1 MSMEI
6 AEDDG
11 LAQFHQWLA
20 ILPENASELTLA
32 AGRLTGQERRFI
44 CTELQL
50 QLLAFYLH
58 IVAPVQCPRTSKLV
72 DTDWHAC
79 KQKSVVLPKG
89 SRFYWITNFGPWFQR
104 ADQTFDKLKCTA
116 ATSATRNKALRQR
129 ASNASNRY
137 RQG

>member
-1 MSMEI
+1 MSLSMEI

-11 LAQFHQWLA
+11 LDMFAQFHQWLA

-58 IVAPVQCPRTSKLV
+58 IVAPVRERQNLWTLTTRPR
-72 DTDWHAC
+72 
-79 KQKSVVLPKG
+79 G
-89 SRFYWITNFGPWFQR
+89 
-104 ADQTFDKLKCTA
+104 
-116 ATSATRNKALRQR
+116 
-129 ASNASNRY
+129 
-137 RQG
+137 

>member
-1 MSMEI
+1 MEI

-20 ILPENASELTLA
+20 ILPENASE
-32 AGRLTGQERRFI
+32 RRFI

-58 IVAPVQCPRTSKLV
+58 IVVPVQCPRTSNLV

-104 ADQTFDKLKCTA
+104 ADQTFDEVKREPSENYQPQGKELPMLNC
-116 ATSATRNKALRQR
+116 
-129 ASNASNRY
+129 Y

>member
-1 MSMEI
+1 MSLSMEI

-50 QLLAFYLH
+50 QLLAWCCLKGRDSIGSQISGHGFNVPIKRL
-58 IVAPVQCPRTSKLV
+58 TSLW
-72 DTDWHAC
+72 T
-79 KQKSVVLPKG
+79 Q
-89 SRFYWITNFGPWFQR
+89 
-104 ADQTFDKLKCTA
+104 CTA

>member
-11 LAQFHQWLA
+11 LDMFAQFDQWLA

-72 DTDWHAC
+72 DTD
-79 KQKSVVLPKG
+79 
-89 SRFYWITNFGPWFQR
+89 
-104 ADQTFDKLKCTA
+104 
-116 ATSATRNKALRQR
+116 
-129 ASNASNRY
+129 
-137 RQG
+137 

>member
-1 MSMEI
+1 MEI

-50 QLLAFYLH
+50 QLSAFYLH
-58 IVAPVQCPRTSKLV
+58 IVAPVQCPRTSTLTSMRANKKAWCCL
-72 DTDWHAC
+72 
-79 KQKSVVLPKG
+79 KG
-89 SRFYWITNFGPWFQR
+89 RDSIGSQISGHGFNVPIKRLTN
-104 ADQTFDKLKCTA
+104 
-116 ATSATRNKALRQR
+116 
-129 ASNASNRY
+129 
-137 RQG
+137 

>member
-1 MSMEI
+1 MEI

-11 LAQFHQWLA
+11 LAQFHQWLCHPA
-20 ILPENASELTLA
+20 GECFRALPWLR
-32 AGRLTGQERRFI
+32 GRLTGQERRFI

>member
-1 MSMEI
+1 MSLSMEI

-11 LAQFHQWLA
+11 LDMFAQFHQWLA

-72 DTDWHAC
+72 DTD
-79 KQKSVVLPKG
+79 
-89 SRFYWITNFGPWFQR
+89 
-104 ADQTFDKLKCTA
+104 
-116 ATSATRNKALRQR
+116 
-129 ASNASNRY
+129 
-137 RQG
+137 